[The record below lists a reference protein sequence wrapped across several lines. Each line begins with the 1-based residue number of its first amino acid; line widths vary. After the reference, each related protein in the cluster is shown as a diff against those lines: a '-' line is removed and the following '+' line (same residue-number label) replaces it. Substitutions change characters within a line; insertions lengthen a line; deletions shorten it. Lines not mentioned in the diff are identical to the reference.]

1 MAPAVPLRVGRA
13 VSRVQLALNVSDLD
27 AAVEFYSRLF
37 GVEVHKRRDG
47 YANFIVNDPP
57 LKLALFEV
65 EDRETGV
72 SGALNHIGV
81 EVMSSQEVAEHDARL
96 GVQGLDARRG
106 EGVVCCH
113 AEQDKIWL
121 DDPNGLEWEIYTVTD
136 ETPDGK
142 SLTDIQTCCG

>member
-37 GVEVHKRRDG
+37 GVEVHKKRDG
-47 YANFIVNDPP
+47 YANFIVEDPP

-96 GVQGLDARRG
+96 GAQGIDVRRG

>member
-47 YANFIVNDPP
+47 YANFIVEDPP

-96 GVQGLDARRG
+96 GVQGLDVRRG

-142 SLTDIQTCCG
+142 SLIDIQTCCG

>member
-47 YANFIVNDPP
+47 YANFIVEDPP

-96 GVQGLDARRG
+96 GVQGLDVRRG

>member
-1 MAPAVPLRVGRA
+1 M
-13 VSRVQLALNVSDLD
+13 ALNVSDLD
-27 AAVEFYSRLF
+27 TAVDFYSRLF

-47 YANFIVNDPP
+47 YANFIIADPP

-65 EDRETGV
+65 DDRGTGV

-81 EVMSSQEVAEHDARL
+81 EVMSSQDVAEHDGRL
-96 GVQGLDARRG
+96 GEQGLDVRRG

-121 DDPNGLEWEIYTVTD
+121 SDPDDLEWELYTVTD
-136 ETPDGK
+136 EAPDGRE
-142 SLTDIQTCCG
+142 LIDIQGCC